1 MSLNETS
8 KPELVIFDCDGVLV
22 DTETVAGEIARETLA
37 ELGWALTFEEVI
49 ANFMG
54 RSAKDNIET
63 IEARLGEATGEDYLR
78 TFRERQQARF
88 AAGVAPI
95 PGIVEVLKKLTLPTC
110 VASSGTHEKMRV
122 TLGSAGLYDY
132 FEGRIFSAT
141 EVERG
146 KPHPDLFLH
155 AAAQM
160 GAQPDRC
167 VVVEDSVYGVQGARA
182 AGMRVF
188 GYASLTPAA
197 SLKEAGATV
206 VTDMRELP
214 GLLKE
219 RL

>member
-1 MSLNETS
+1 MSLNEKS

-22 DTETVAGEIARETLA
+22 DTETVAGNIAQEVLA
-37 ELGWALTFEEVI
+37 ELGWELTFEETI
-49 ANFMG
+49 ATFMG

-63 IEARLGEATGEDYLR
+63 IEARLGEGIGETYLQ
-78 TFRERQQARF
+78 TFRKHQQARF
-88 AAGVAPI
+88 AEGVDPV
-95 PGIVEVLKKLTLPTC
+95 PGIPEVIKTLTLPTC

-132 FEGRIFSAT
+132 FAGRIFSAT

-146 KPHPDLFLH
+146 KPYPDLFLH

-160 GAQPDRC
+160 GAQPNRC

-188 GYASLTPAA
+188 GYASLTSAEA
-197 SLKEAGATV
+197 LEEAGATV
-206 VTDMRELP
+206 FADMRELP
-214 GLLKE
+214 ELL
-219 RL
+219 